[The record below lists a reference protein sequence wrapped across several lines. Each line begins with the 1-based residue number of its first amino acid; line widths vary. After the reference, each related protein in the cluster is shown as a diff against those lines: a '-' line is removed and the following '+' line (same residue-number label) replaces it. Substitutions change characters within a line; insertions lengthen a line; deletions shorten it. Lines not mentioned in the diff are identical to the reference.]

1 MRILITGADGQLGHE
16 LQRTLQGQDLILA
29 IWPAFDLLKPE
40 AGRFIIDARP
50 DVVIHAAAY
59 TDVEGAESEPD
70 LAMAVNA
77 EGTER
82 VARACAEAGARLVYI
97 STDYVFDGRKRQP
110 YLEQDETNPLGAYG
124 RSKLEGERRALAGC
138 PNAIVVR
145 TAWLYGPHGKNFVKT
160 IMRLASEKPELRVV
174 ADQRGCP
181 THARDLAEA
190 LGKLL
195 AVDLRGITHATN
207 SGDCTWHEFAS
218 AIVALMGAAVPVR
231 PISTAEAHRAAPR
244 PAYTVLANT
253 ILAQAGIVLPHWQAS
268 LARFVREMHPVAA
281 GARSGGASS

>member
-16 LQRTLQGQDLILA
+16 LQRTLQGHDLVPA

-40 AGRFIIDARP
+40 AGRCIIEARP

-138 PNAIVVR
+138 PNTVVVR

-160 IMRLASEKPELRVV
+160 IVRLASEKPELRVV

-181 THARDLAEA
+181 TLAGDLAEA
-190 LGKLL
+190 LAKLL
-195 AVDLRGITHATN
+195 AVDLRGVAHATN

-244 PAYTVLANT
+244 PAYTVLAN
-253 ILAQAGIVLPHWQAS
+253 IVLAKAGIVLPPWKES
-268 LARFVREMHPVAA
+268 LARYLRETHPVATGA
-281 GARSGGASS
+281 G